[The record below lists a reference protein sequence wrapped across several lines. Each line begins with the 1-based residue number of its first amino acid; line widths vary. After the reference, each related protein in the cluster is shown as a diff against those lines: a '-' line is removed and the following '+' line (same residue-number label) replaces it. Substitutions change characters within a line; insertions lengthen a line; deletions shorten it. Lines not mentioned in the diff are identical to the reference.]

1 MSRWVAP
8 LAEARLQASGGRR
21 QASAAEAFGRSF
33 RGLPPAACLL
43 PPGCY
48 HREDA
53 SKSPPPLAPGAGP
66 PPRRLFRLPGPSR
79 AITVHFVVPDYSA
92 MWQSMQGKEARFK
105 GENRTYTEKAAFS
118 NCFNLF
124 ASNSCSR
131 RFFVI
136 AMARWISS
144 RASESLPIFISRS
157 PRTLGKR
164 W

>member
-1 MSRWVAP
+1 MSLMRFDHSYYAHC
-8 LAEARLQASGGRR
+8 LRDRLIQFTAT
-21 QASAAEAFGRSF
+21 
-33 RGLPPAACLL
+33 
-43 PPGCY
+43 
-48 HREDA
+48 
-53 SKSPPPLAPGAGP
+53 KS
-66 PPRRLFRLPGPSR
+66 RT
-79 AITVHFVVPDYSA
+79 IQVPDH
-92 MWQSMQGKEARFK
+92 
-105 GENRTYTEKAAFS
+105 ENRTYTEKAAFS

>member
-1 MSRWVAP
+1 
-8 LAEARLQASGGRR
+8 LFFIGGDRADPMPGKNER
-21 QASAAEAFGRSF
+21 QGRSANIF
-33 RGLPPAACLL
+33 FFHEDSLQGHIAPEAADKTLNWPVYC
-43 PPGCY
+43 
-48 HREDA
+48 
-53 SKSPPPLAPGAGP
+53 S
-66 PPRRLFRLPGPSR
+66 
-79 AITVHFVVPDYSA
+79 
-92 MWQSMQGKEARFK
+92 QARFK

>member
-1 MSRWVAP
+1 MATAIRTGHIETRSRPVVTIVLSMSTSADLTLTNIWVWD
-8 LAEARLQASGGRR
+8 
-21 QASAAEAFGRSF
+21 
-33 RGLPPAACLL
+33 
-43 PPGCY
+43 
-48 HREDA
+48 H
-53 SKSPPPLAPGAGP
+53 
-66 PPRRLFRLPGPSR
+66 SR
-79 AITVHFVVPDYSA
+79 
-92 MWQSMQGKEARFK
+92 EARFK

-136 AMARWISS
+136 AMAHWISS
-144 RASESLPIFISRS
+144 RASESQPIFISGS

>member
-1 MSRWVAP
+1 MGWE
-8 LAEARLQASGGRR
+8 LLNIAS
-21 QASAAEAFGRSF
+21 EAF
-33 RGLPPAACLL
+33 AHLL
-43 PPGCY
+43 PCGRGFCY
-48 HREDA
+48 GTARVSKRRFANTSDA
-53 SKSPPPLAPGAGP
+53 
-66 PPRRLFRLPGPSR
+66 LFKL
-79 AITVHFVVPDYSA
+79 T
-92 MWQSMQGKEARFK
+92 QARFK
-105 GENRTYTEKAAFS
+105 GENRTYTEKADFS